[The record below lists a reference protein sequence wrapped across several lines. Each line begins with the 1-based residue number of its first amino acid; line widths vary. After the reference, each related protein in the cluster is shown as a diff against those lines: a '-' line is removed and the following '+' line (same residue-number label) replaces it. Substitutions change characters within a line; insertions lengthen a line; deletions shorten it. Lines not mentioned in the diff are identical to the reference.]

1 LPKPRLCTVT
11 LLLERERVC
20 FWEVVTGSWY
30 HLAARDDVSRSGGN
44 DREEGGM
51 NAGTKG
57 RDDSFIMV
65 GLIWPAEVGGAA
77 HAGRSGHK

>member
-1 LPKPRLCTVT
+1 
-11 LLLERERVC
+11 
-20 FWEVVTGSWY
+20 VVTGSWY
-30 HLAARDDVSRSGGN
+30 HPAARDDVSRSGGD